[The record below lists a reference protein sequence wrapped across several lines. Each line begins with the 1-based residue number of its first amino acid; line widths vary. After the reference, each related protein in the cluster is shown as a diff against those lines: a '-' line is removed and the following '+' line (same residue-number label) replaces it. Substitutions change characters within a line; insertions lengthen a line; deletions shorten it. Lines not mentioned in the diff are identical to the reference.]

1 MPFRNRIRLPIHAY
15 TPQFPTEANRF
26 RKADGSTVTQ
36 SVVIRKTY
44 DLRTDH
50 MGESMHQ
57 KLVIA
62 LNHDDVTIEGDKYIG
77 GISVDG
83 EYSIDW
89 PDFMDYP
96 IGPASVLIQVTPFN
110 VTNSNCATC
119 DVLTQLSLE
128 DDIFP
133 TVVEGEVQSAYV
145 YGNDSICCFPVTAE
159 ITWFETA
166 YLDAASID
174 AATGFVLL
182 TSKDPVASVGVIKL
196 ATYRI
201 TCPDG
206 TYDEADIYADV
217 EGTLPSCEQPGGFDL
232 PIFSVDGPPF
242 EITVSWTTPAS
253 PPSGGYEWQLFEM
266 QSPGTPV
273 LTGTTAINEAT
284 FDAPSPS
291 TDYGFYVRSVCE
303 GGAFSPYTEV
313 LFTTPAGSGGG
324 DDCGTFVVSADDG
337 TLGSTIYFYSFMDC
351 NGEIQNRAIN
361 NLDTR
366 FECMLMDAFNEPIF
380 FQEHAGAIDITFDS
394 LC

>member
-1 MPFRNRIRLPIHAY
+1 MPFRNRIRLPVHAY

-36 SVVIRKTY
+36 SVVIRKVY

-96 IGPASVLIQVTPFN
+96 IGPASVLIQVTPFD

-119 DVLTQLSLE
+119 DVLTQLNLV
-128 DDIFP
+128 DDTFP
-133 TVVEGEVQSAYV
+133 TVVEGETQSDYV
-145 YGNDSICCFPVTAE
+145 YGNDSICCFPITAE
-159 ITWFETA
+159 IVWFNTG
-166 YLDAASID
+166 YLDDASID
-174 AATGFVLL
+174 AETGLALL
-182 TSKDPVASVGVIKL
+182 VSKNPVASVGVIKL
-196 ATYRI
+196 ATYRV

-217 EGTLPSCEQPGGFDL
+217 EGTLPACEQPSGFTVEID
-232 PIFSVDGPPF
+232 PDGPPF
-242 EITVSWTTPAS
+242 VVTITWTDPNPPPAD
-253 PPSGGYEWQLFEM
+253 GYTWELYEM
-266 QSPGTPV
+266 QTPGTPV
-273 LTGTTAINEAT
+273 ETGLSLDNEVT
-284 FDAPSPS
+284 FNAPSPS
-291 TDYGFYVRSVCE
+291 TDYGFYVRSACDDEVY
-303 GGAFSPYTEV
+303 SPYSEV

-324 DDCGTFVVSADDG
+324 DDCGSFSVAADDG
-337 TLGSTIYFYSFMDC
+337 TLGSTIYAYSFMDC
-351 NGEIQNRAIN
+351 NADIQNRLIN
-361 NLDTR
+361 NLSTR
-366 FECMLMDAFNEPIF
+366 TECMLMDAFNQPVYFEASHPDV
-380 FQEHAGAIDITFDS
+380 IDVTFVD